1 MLVTVIDSSDVTVT
15 LDSNHPLAG
24 KALAFDIQLIEIV

>member
-15 LDSNHPLAG
+15 LDSNHPVAG
-24 KALAFDIQLIEIV
+24 KDLTLDIKLIEIV